1 MRRKI
6 SLIGAGSV
14 GGACA
19 QRLAERNYADLVL
32 LDIVPGRAEGKA
44 LDIYQSGPVLGFD
57 SSVIGVTDDYE
68 ATADSDVLIIS
79 AGVPRN
85 PEIKSRDDLLFINQ
99 KIVESVAKKAAQYS
113 PNSIMIVITNPLD
126 AMVQLAWHA
135 SGLPRNRVIGMSGVL
150 DTARFRTFVAME
162 LGVSIEDVFAYVLGG
177 HGDTMVPLVRLTTVG
192 GIPITD
198 LMPPERINAIVERT
212 RNGGGELVKLLKTMS
227 TFTAPSA
234 AVCSMVDAIL
244 LDKKRIMP
252 AATYLNGEY
261 GIKGLFM
268 GVPVKL
274 GMYGVEQVIQIKL
287 TPEEE
292 EALHA
297 SAANI
302 RGLIDKMNLQ

>member
-1 MRRKI
+1 MRKKI

-57 SSVIGVTDDYE
+57 SSVVGVTDDYE
-68 ATADSDVLIIS
+68 ATADSDVVVIS

-99 KIVESVAKKAAQYS
+99 KIIESVAKKTAEYS
-113 PNSIMIVITNPLD
+113 PKCIMITITNPLD

-135 SGLPRNRVIGMSGVL
+135 SGLPRSRVIGMSGVL

-177 HGDTMVPLVRLTTVG
+177 HGDTMVPLARLTTVG

-198 LMPPERINAIVERT
+198 LMPPETIQRIVDRT

-234 AVCSMVDAIL
+234 AVCAMVDSVL
-244 LDKKRIMP
+244 LDKKRIIP
-252 AATYLNGEY
+252 CATYLNGEY

-274 GMYGVEQVIQIKL
+274 GMCGIEQIIQIKL
-287 TPEEE
+287 APEEE
-292 EALHA
+292 QALKD

-302 RGLIDKMNLQ
+302 RELIDKMNLH